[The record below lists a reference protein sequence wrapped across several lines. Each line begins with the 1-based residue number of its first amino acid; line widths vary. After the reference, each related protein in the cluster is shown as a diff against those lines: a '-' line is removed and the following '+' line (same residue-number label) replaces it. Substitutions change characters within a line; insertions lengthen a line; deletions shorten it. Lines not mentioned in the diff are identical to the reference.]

1 MLLEEK
7 EAKTEM
13 DNIIKQQIK
22 IEDEVRKG
30 EERERVKEREKRRT
44 HKKPE
49 GTAATLIRH

>member
-7 EAKTEM
+7 EVKTEM

-30 EERERVKEREKRRT
+30 EERERF
-44 HKKPE
+44 
-49 GTAATLIRH
+49 LQQ